1 MTYAAMTLT
10 TAGHWIGPTPL
21 LGTELPPD
29 ILLEGEGAT
38 TATLQVSSY
47 LTAFSFYKKDPQP

>member
-1 MTYAAMTLT
+1 MTLT